1 MATKRTSSRSRSKD
15 KRLSAD
21 AELERLRDLLNKK
34 RDYIT
39 ILELELFNTRSD
51 LASWKVMYEDKLG
64 PLEKRLQTLRTLLY
78 QTMESKRE
86 SFEDEFGDLEMDD
99 NEDSFTFKDRIGD
112 DEDFPSAGQNG
123 HKLSPKLEEQVRKLF
138 RELAKRFHPDL
149 TADPDEKIWRE
160 EVMAKINQ
168 AYAKRDL
175 QALQALAEQPDRAL
189 LEDKA
194 QTREEEL
201 KTIKTEIKRLDGVIN
216 ELKATI
222 AWLED
227 SPVMKLKLQVRAGG
241 NADKILAIQ
250 ANSLIEQIA
259 DLEEHLIVQ
268 GVAIEAI
275 HGQGAVNGH
284 AKAANGRKAYA
295 NGHEDEIDDDGFTEY
310 QEKEPEEEES
320 EGLD

>member
-1 MATKRTSSRSRSKD
+1 
-15 KRLSAD
+15 
-21 AELERLRDLLNKK
+21 
-34 RDYIT
+34 
-39 ILELELFNTRSD
+39 
-51 LASWKVMYEDKLG
+51 MYEEKLG

-86 SFEDEFGDLEMDD
+86 SFEEEFGDLDMDD
-99 NEDSFTFKDRIGD
+99 EDPFAFKDRIGD

-149 TADPDEKIWRE
+149 TADPEEKSWRE

-227 SPVMKLKLQVRAGG
+227 SSAMKLKLQVRAGG
-241 NADKILAIQ
+241 NADKILALQ

-284 AKAANGRKAYA
+284 ANGKAANGRKAYS
-295 NGHEDEIDDDGFTEY
+295 NGHEEEIDDDGFTEFE
-310 QEKEPEEEES
+310 EKEPEEEES